1 MAQASES
8 ALSRV
13 EWSSAGVE
21 GESGMGH
28 VWQWCLVTVRQA
40 GDRWPSHAVKVNLTG
55 IFLI

>member
-13 EWSSAGVE
+13 EWSSEGVE

-28 VWQWCLVTVRQA
+28 VWQWC
-40 GDRWPSHAVKVNLTG
+40 
-55 IFLI
+55 